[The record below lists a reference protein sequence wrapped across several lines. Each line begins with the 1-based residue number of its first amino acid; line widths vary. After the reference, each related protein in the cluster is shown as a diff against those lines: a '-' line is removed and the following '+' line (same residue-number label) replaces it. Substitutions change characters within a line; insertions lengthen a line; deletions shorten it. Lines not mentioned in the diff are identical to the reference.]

1 MRTDRALGATAWSFG
16 LATIALVTWGVAR
29 AAPPPSLPW
38 APLTLAMGAVAAQ
51 GIPGRTRIGLALRV
65 VAAGLLLL
73 SASVWVRA

>member
-1 MRTDRALGATAWSFG
+1 MRTDRTLGVAAWLFG

-38 APLTLAMGAVAAQ
+38 APVTLAMGAVAAQ
-51 GIPGRTRIGLALRV
+51 GIPGRTRLGLALRV

-73 SASVWVRA
+73 SASLWVRA